1 MPVIELDMFSTKGI
15 APDLAQDIAP
25 QQFLTS
31 ANGARYTNRGMSAA
45 SVWSDPDITTVPICG
60 EYWDRGSRTDI
71 ILLDGTDCY
80 LWEPDVANRNIGSI
94 TATRGECFIEVFA
107 GVPVISNGAEPKTIT
122 GSYPSETL
130 SSLTAWPSGT
140 YAKQIVGFGPY
151 LVAVGITESGTEY
164 PHRVM
169 WSHPADPGSLPAS
182 WDYTDPTKDAGVTE
196 LSDEENGSIVCTKV
210 LGDALYIYKERAV
223 WRARIIGYPYILK
236 FEKMHDGSGA
246 LGINAV
252 ATVPGL
258 NAHVIMSSSGLWLND
273 GNQVRRIG
281 EGTVT
286 DEYLSRMNVAFGKN
300 SFVIKA
306 RGGREVWLSF
316 PTSSS
321 DNDVFIWDWRLDA
334 FTEMVSSGVTYAFES
349 VIDVSTDEGIW
360 GQDVI
365 LSWGGDNLAWGT
377 DSLTWGDISLEDEA
391 DTETWDSDASI
402 WGPLYVAGAYV
413 VTSSGVHRL
422 GYGQQRKKAT
432 IRREFYPMFTESGN
446 GAIVSISSRK
456 FLRRIWLRG
465 SGSADA
471 RVRLG
476 VSEKRG
482 DSISWGSWKDF
493 TFGDDHYV
501 DMTGSGRYMHFEVEI
516 PPSVNSWHLEG
527 LRIEV
532 SERSRF

>member
-31 ANGARYTNRGMSAA
+31 ANGARYTNRGMSAV

-60 EYWDRGSRTDI
+60 EHWDRGSRTDI

-94 TATRGECFIEVFA
+94 SATRGECFIEVFA
-107 GVPVISNGAEPKTIT
+107 GVPVISNGAEPKTII

-196 LSDEENGSIVCTKV
+196 LSDEENGSIVCAKV
-210 LGDALYIYKERAV
+210 LGDALYIYKERSV

-258 NAHVIMSSSGLWLND
+258 NAHVILSSSGLWLND
-273 GNQVRRIG
+273 GNQIRRIG

-286 DEYLSRMNVAFGKN
+286 DEYLDRMNVANKN
-300 SFVIKA
+300 HAFIVKA

-321 DNDVFIWDWRLDA
+321 DDDVFIWDWRLDA

-349 VIDVSTDEGIW
+349 VIDASTGA
-360 GQDVI
+360 
-365 LSWGGDNLAWGT
+365 GDWDSDT
-377 DSLTWGDISLEDEA
+377 D
-391 DTETWDSDASI
+391 TWDSDTSI
-402 WGPLYVAGAYV
+402 WGPLYVAGTYV

-422 GYGQQRKKAT
+422 GYGQQQKTTT

-465 SGSADA
+465 TGSADA

-501 DMTGSGRYMHFEVEI
+501 DMTGSGRYMHFEVEV
-516 PPSVNSWHLEG
+516 PPSANSWHLEG